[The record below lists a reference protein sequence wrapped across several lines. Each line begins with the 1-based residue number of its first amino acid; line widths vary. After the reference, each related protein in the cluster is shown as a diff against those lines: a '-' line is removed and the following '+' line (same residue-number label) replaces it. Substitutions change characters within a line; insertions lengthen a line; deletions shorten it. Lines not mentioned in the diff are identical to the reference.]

1 MPRFGGSD
9 TGDGKKSKE
18 QELAAL
24 ELITNALLN
33 DMKAQKQHEDAP
45 PKIYQIII
53 YETSV

>member
-1 MPRFGGSD
+1 MPRFGGAD

-33 DMKAQKQHEDAP
+33 DMKAQKQREDSS